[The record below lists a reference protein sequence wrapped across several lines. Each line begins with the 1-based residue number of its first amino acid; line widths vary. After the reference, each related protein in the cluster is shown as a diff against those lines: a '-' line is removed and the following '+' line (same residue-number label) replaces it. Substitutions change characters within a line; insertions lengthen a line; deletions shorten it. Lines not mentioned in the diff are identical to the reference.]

1 MRTFTILLGI
11 FVVAIFSLTVPQVAQ
26 AETNSVDIVNFVEPS
41 VVFIEADYRD
51 GRSGFGSGL
60 FVNERGDIVSN
71 RHVLEDAV
79 RARAIT
85 SDGREYEITKIIGA
99 HPKLDLMVGA
109 TTLAKNPQKAQH
121 SFLRLAPQPAEKG
134 EKIYV
139 FGNPQGH
146 TFSVSDG
153 IVAGYRDDDTNM
165 QYTAPV
171 SPGSSGGPIVNSSGN
186 VVAVV
191 WGGDIQEHTQNINY
205 SVPAN
210 KIYEI
215 VDEKGHFLYEK
226 GSLDDSMRPAN
237 LTGMDGLL
245 WRITKSETVSM
256 IGAVD
261 KSFELAD
268 RTDSQMLFKGLL
280 SSGMVYLAA
289 YHYSKD
295 MLYEGEYFYPV
306 DKSEDYHEFYKAV
319 EANMESSFGKMDFE
333 VKNPQSGLGVIAT
346 WNFRTDGQAPNS
358 VTLSVENR
366 SFSVLPGYNQFVV
379 MRFTNGEMKQTAE
392 NK

>member
-1 MRTFTILLGI
+1 MRIFTILLGI
-11 FVVAIFSLTVPQVAQ
+11 VALTFFSLTVPQIAQ
-26 AETNSVDIVNFVEPS
+26 ADNNSVDVVNFVEPS
-41 VVFIEADYRD
+41 VVYIEVDKSN
-51 GRSGFGSGL
+51 GNSIIGSGFI
-60 FVNERGDIVSN
+60 VNERGDIITN

-79 RARAIT
+79 RAKAT
-85 SDGREYEITKIIGA
+85 TPDGREYNITEITGA

-109 TTLAKNPQKAQH
+109 TTLVKNPRKVPQ

-134 EKIYV
+134 EKIYA
-139 FGNPQGH
+139 FGNPQGN

-153 IVAGYRDDDTNM
+153 IVAGYREEGTNM

-171 SPGSSGGPIVNSSGN
+171 SPGSSGGPIVNTSGN

-215 VDEKGHFLYEK
+215 VDINGNYLYKK
-226 GSLDDSMRPAN
+226 GSLDDSVRPAK
-237 LTGMDGLL
+237 LTGVDGLL
-245 WRITKSETVSM
+245 WRITKSETISM
-256 IGAVD
+256 IGTID

-268 RTDSQMLFKGLL
+268 RTESQLQFKGLL
-280 SSGMVYLAA
+280 SNGRVYLAV

-306 DKSEDYHEFYKAV
+306 EKNENYNDLYKTVQTNA
-319 EANMESSFGKMDFE
+319 ESSFGKMDTE
-333 VKNPQSGLGVIAT
+333 VKNNQSGLGVIAT
-346 WNFRTDGQAPNS
+346 WNFKTDGQLSNS
-358 VTLSVENR
+358 MTLSVETG
-366 SFSVLPGYNQFVV
+366 SFGVLPGYNQFVV
-379 MRFTNGEMKQTAE
+379 VRFTNGEMKQTAG
-392 NK
+392 K